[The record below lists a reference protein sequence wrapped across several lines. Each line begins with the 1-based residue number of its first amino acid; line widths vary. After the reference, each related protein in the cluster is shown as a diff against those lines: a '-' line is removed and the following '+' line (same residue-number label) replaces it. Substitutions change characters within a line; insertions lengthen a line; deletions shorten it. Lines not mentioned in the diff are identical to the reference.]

1 MLIRI
6 KIIKSLK
13 TALIISASVFMLSS
27 CTTTSTISDEPVS
40 AVQSSDNQKKNL
52 KEASEINTQLAV
64 GYIQRQQYKPAKD
77 KLEKAIEQNP
87 ENLTA
92 YKTLAYLYD
101 LLGLE
106 DEAEQKYQEALE
118 LNPDDSDLMNYYGTF
133 LCNNDRL
140 EEAQEKFAAAYNN
153 PFYENIYLA
162 QSNAGSCYV
171 KQGEYKKAEPL
182 LRKSLRTHPKLA
194 GSLISMA
201 EVGIKTQ
208 RYLMARA
215 YIQRY
220 HEVKAPSA
228 ESLWIQIQA
237 EKALGAKDQY
247 LKYARQ
253 LINDFPDSD
262 EAGWVEAEARHEQLR

>member
-1 MLIRI
+1 MH
-6 KIIKSLK
+6 KIITIIRTASIILLLSFSL
-13 TALIISASVFMLSS
+13 AA
-27 CTTTSTISDEPVS
+27 CTTSAEKS
-40 AVQSSDNQKKNL
+40 AVTTRSTSHKTNL
-52 KEASEINTQLAV
+52 KEASDINTQLAV
-64 GYIQRQQYKPAKD
+64 GYIQRKQYKPAKE

-87 ENLTA
+87 DNITA

-106 DEAEQKYQEALE
+106 QEAETKYLEAIDMM
-118 LNPDDSDLMNYYGTF
+118 PDDPDLMNSYGTF
-133 LCNNDRL
+133 LCNNNRMD
-140 EEAQEKFAAAYNN
+140 EAQEKFASAYNN

-171 KQGEYKKAEPL
+171 QQGEYKKAEPL
-182 LRKSLRTHPKLA
+182 LRKSLRKEPKLS

-201 EVGIKTQ
+201 EVGVKTG

-220 HEVKAPSA
+220 HQVKSPSA

-237 EKALGAKDQY
+237 EKALGAKEHY
-247 LKYARQ
+247 IKYAKQ
-253 LINDFPDSD
+253 LIQDFPDSD
-262 EAGWVEAEARHEQLR
+262 EAGWVEAEARTENLR